1 MVNAIN
7 SSAVFSFKP
16 DQNFESY
23 SLTDDEKKTV
33 QNIISKYDAKNM
45 TAESMRTMMDEIKSS
60 GIKPSKDIKEML
72 DTAGFKPP
80 EKPEGAPPDRLQ
92 SSDEMP
98 DFLTSFLEKQ
108 KSGELTEDDLISLIK
123 NLQNSGSL
131 AQGNLIDKLA

>member
-33 QNIISKYDAKNM
+33 QNIIAKYDAENM
-45 TAESMRTMMDEIKSS
+45 TAESMREMMDEIKST

-72 DTAGFKPP
+72 DSAGFKPP
-80 EKPEGAPPDRLQ
+80 EKPEGSPPEKPQ
-92 SSDEMP
+92 GSEEMP
-98 DFLTSFLEKQ
+98 DFLKSFLEKQ
-108 KSGELTEDDLISLIK
+108 KSGTLTEDDLISLIQ

-131 AQGNLIDKLA
+131 AQGNLIDKLV